1 MEIKKGVSTLILSF
15 LFALIVLT
23 IFVFTSLQMLSSTF
37 YRSIGFKNVMRYIQ
51 SSETSNIAVVY
62 SVNNVVL
69 INLGSRDIALDGIV
83 IYDVTGPKTLK
94 PETLCGGDILRTGSQ
109 LSCNP
114 SYRYIAII
122 TKDGA
127 IIYPQSRLTKY
138 VNMNSTVIIPVSFS
152 IKTPDEL
159 KELFDV
165 DESIIR
171 KPYARDYSIDI
182 RGMKSNKLLLLPT
195 GQESEIYNARVST
208 DNNGMRFGV
217 VYIGYDPS
225 WIIEKSKGLETPPR
239 FTIIINGPA
248 FPGEKI
254 TFGTKQITLSGNG
267 FRLLINNFTGTIKIL
282 KDGNTIACSSTN
294 ANSCTGVSL
303 SALGPWYYG
312 STDSSLNL
320 RLYIDGIA
328 SYAAYFQRQASGN
341 SPTGETSY
349 YPYLFVGDFD
359 GNNLIDIVFIT
370 EDAYYGSSNRK
381 NDLYGNDDLND
392 WSTIPLVLKL
402 NNIGRALGSSD
413 GSIDGSIY
421 SGVMLYINIFLHD
434 NSYPDTDQLSDN
446 DRTDWIIRILVID
459 ENGNEYIVR
468 EYRYQEIC
476 NYHKTLIKD
485 FGKDNYYVKIS
496 QTIYVPM
503 PGPGKYWIA
512 IAFQDPYRSEGNTN
526 DADVTAGVEIIA
538 AVPFLW

>member
-1 MEIKKGVSTLILSF
+1 MEVKRGVSTLILSF
-15 LFALIVLT
+15 LFALIILT

-37 YRSIGFKNVMRYIQ
+37 YRSIGFKNAIRYIQ

-62 SVNNVVL
+62 SVNSVTL
-69 INLGSRDIALDGIV
+69 INLGSRDIPLDGIV
-83 IYDVTGPKTLK
+83 IYDVTGPKTLE
-94 PETLCGGDILRTGSQ
+94 PETLCGGNILRTGSQ

-114 SYRYIAII
+114 SYKYIAII

-127 IIYPQSRLTKY
+127 IIYPQARLAKY
-138 VNMNSTVIIPVSFS
+138 VNTNSTVVIPISFS

-159 KELFDV
+159 GKLFDV

-171 KPYARDYSIDI
+171 KPYTRNFSIDI
-182 RGMKSNKLLLLPT
+182 RGVKSDKLLLLPP
-195 GQESEIYNARVST
+195 GQGGEFYNAIVST

-225 WIIEKSKGLETPPR
+225 WIIERSKGLETPPR
-239 FTIIINGPA
+239 FTIIINGPG
-248 FPGEKI
+248 FPGERI
-254 TFGTKQITLSGNG
+254 TFGTREITLSGNG

-282 KDGNTIACSSTN
+282 KGSNVIACSSTN
-294 ANSCTGVSL
+294 ADSCTGVKL

-312 STDSSLNL
+312 STETSLNL
-320 RLYIDGIA
+320 RLYLDGIA
-328 SYAAYFQRQASGN
+328 SYAAYFQRQASQN
-341 SPTGETSY
+341 SPSGETSY

-370 EDAYYGSSNRK
+370 EDAYYGSSDRK
-381 NDLYGNDDLND
+381 NDFYGNDDLND

-421 SGVMLYINIFLHD
+421 SGVMLYINIFFHD
-434 NSYPDTDQLSDN
+434 NSYPDINQLVDN
-446 DRTDWIIRILVID
+446 DRTDWILRILVID
-459 ENGNEYIVR
+459 ESGNEYIVR

-476 NYHKTLIKD
+476 NYHKTLIED
-485 FGKDNYYVKIS
+485 FEKDNYYVKIS
-496 QTIYVPM
+496 QTVYVPM

-512 IAFQDPYRSEGNTN
+512 IAFQDPYGSGNTN
-526 DADVTAGVEIIA
+526 DADVTAGIEIIA
-538 AVPFLW
+538 AVPFSR